1 MHKIKYVVNKTLFSS
16 SVNVIGNFWGKGKL
30 VYKRTEIEN
39 KLIDKIDEILNDF
52 EDFEQPFINN
62 SGDIII
68 RKKLIKR
75 KTRDSSILTNIFKE
89 MIKNDVKK
97 NRV

>member
-1 MHKIKYVVNKTLFSS
+1 MNKL
-16 SVNVIGNFWGKGKL
+16 
-30 VYKRTEIEN
+30 TEKED
-39 KLIDKIDEILNDF
+39 KLIDKIDKILNDF

-75 KTRDSSILTNIFKE
+75 KTHDSTILTNIFKE

>member
-1 MHKIKYVVNKTLFSS
+1 MYT
-16 SVNVIGNFWGKGKL
+16 
-30 VYKRTEIEN
+30 RTEIEKSLIN
-39 KLIDKIDEILNDF
+39 KINEILNDF
-52 EDFEQPFINN
+52 EGFEKPIKNYN
-62 SGDIII
+62 GDIII

-75 KTRDSSILTNIFKE
+75 KTNDASILTNIFKE

>member
-1 MHKIKYVVNKTLFSS
+1 MYTQTEIDKSLINKIK
-16 SVNVIGNFWGKGKL
+16 
-30 VYKRTEIEN
+30 
-39 KLIDKIDEILNDF
+39 EILNDF

-75 KTRDSSILTNIFKE
+75 KTNDSSILTNIFKE